1 MNINNVTANVHNTQ
15 IASQEKTWKVRYGIL
30 LLIWMGW
37 LFSFLD
43 RMVMSVSLPFIGKDL
58 NIDTTQQGLIIS
70 AFFIGYAAF
79 QIPGGF
85 LADKFGPRK
94 VMAIAITW
102 WSIFTSLTGLALTLP
117 LMMAVRFLFGV
128 GEGCFPSAS
137 WKTIA
142 TYFPSRE
149 RGRATAIQ
157 SSVNTLGPALAA
169 VVAASVIGLFGW
181 KAVFIVL
188 GFPGLLVA
196 LGMYWYCHNDP
207 KDHPSMTRQELD
219 ELAEDKVS
227 KASGQPVATPEAP
240 AESFMSVMSQPVLW
254 QMAAIWF
261 LFDIT
266 FWGFSTWL
274 PSYLMQVREFSLAKT
289 GVMAAIPFLFGTVG
303 TLLGGY
309 FSDKLKSQRKWLY
322 VLTAIISAGF
332 LYLTFSVESAN
343 SAVIFQCIS
352 SFFMFFAMAMFWGI
366 LMDQIPA
373 RTMGRAS
380 GVINFGGQMAGVVS
394 PPIMGFLIKSAGG
407 GYSSAFIF
415 MVIALIAS
423 AFVTLTL
430 KNTGGAKA

>member
-1 MNINNVTANVHNTQ
+1 MNINNVIAGGQ
-15 IASQEKTWKVRYGIL
+15 IVRQEKKWKVRYGML
-30 LLIWMGW
+30 LLIWLGW

-43 RMVMSVSLPFIGKDL
+43 RMVMSVSLPFIGRDL

-94 VMAIAITW
+94 VMSIAITW

-117 LMMAVRFLFGV
+117 IMMAVRFFFGI

-169 VVAASVIGLFGW
+169 VVAASIIGAFGW
-181 KAVFIVL
+181 KTVFIAL

-196 LGMYWYCHNDP
+196 LGMYWYCRNDP
-207 KDHPSMTRQELD
+207 KDHPSITRRELD
-219 ELAEDKVS
+219 ELAADK
-227 KASGQPVATPEAP
+227 AATSHGSAT
-240 AESFMSVMSQPVLW
+240 AQQTQVSFMSVLTQPVLW

-266 FWGFSTWL
+266 FWGFSSWL
-274 PSYLMQVREFSLAKT
+274 PSYLMQVRGFSLAKT

-309 FSDKLKSQRKWLY
+309 LSDKFKNLRKYLY
-322 VLTAIISAGF
+322 VLTAIVSAGF

-343 SAVIFQCIS
+343 SAVIFQCVS

-366 LMDQIPA
+366 LMDQIST
-373 RTMGRAS
+373 RIMGRAS
-380 GVINFGGQMAGVVS
+380 GIINFGGQMAGVVS
-394 PPIMGFLIKSAGG
+394 PPIMGFLIQNAGG
-407 GYSSAFIF
+407 GYGGAFIF
-415 MVIALIAS
+415 MIIALVAS
-423 AFVTLTL
+423 AFVTMTL
-430 KNTGGAKA
+430 KNTGEAKA

>member
-1 MNINNVTANVHNTQ
+1 MNINDVTANAR
-15 IASQEKTWKVRYGIL
+15 IAPITSQGKTWKVRYGVL
-30 LLIWMGW
+30 LLIWLGW
-37 LFSFLD
+37 MFSFLD

-94 VMAIAITW
+94 VMSIAIAW
-102 WSIFTSLTGLALTLP
+102 WSIFTSLTGMALTLP
-117 LMMAVRFLFGV
+117 IMMAVRFLFGV
-128 GEGCFPSAS
+128 GEGCFPTAS
-137 WKTIA
+137 WKTIS

-169 VVAASVIGLFGW
+169 VLAAGVIGAFGW

-196 LGMYWYCHNDP
+196 LGMYWYCRNDP
-207 KDHPSMTRQELD
+207 RDHPSITQQELD
-219 ELAEDKVS
+219 ELAADNDKDKTSGRPVAAQE
-227 KASGQPVATPEAP
+227 ASG
-240 AESFMSVMSQPVLW
+240 SFMSIMTQPVLW

-289 GVMAAIPFLFGTVG
+289 GVMAAIPFLFGTIG

-309 FSDKLKSQRKWLY
+309 FSDKFKNQRKWLY
-322 VLTAIISAGF
+322 ALTALISAGF

-343 SAVIFQCIS
+343 SAVIYQCIS
-352 SFFMFFAMAMFWGI
+352 SFFMFFAMAIFWGI

-373 RTMGRAS
+373 STMGRAS

-394 PPIMGFLIKSAGG
+394 PPIMGFLIQSAGG
-407 GYSSAFIF
+407 SYSSAFIF
-415 MVIALIAS
+415 MIIALVAS
-423 AFVTLTL
+423 AAVTLTL
-430 KNTGGAKA
+430 KNTGKAKA

>member
-1 MNINNVTANVHNTQ
+1 MNVNANDVANSAYAAGQ
-15 IASQEKTWKVRYGIL
+15 GKTWKVRYGML
-30 LLIWMGW
+30 TLIWLGW

-43 RMVMSVSLPFIGKDL
+43 RMVMSVSLPFVGKDL
-58 NIDTTQQGLIIS
+58 NIDTTAQGWIIS

-85 LADKFGPRK
+85 FADKFGPRK

-117 LMMAVRFLFGV
+117 IMMVVRFLFGI
-128 GEGCFPSAS
+128 GEGCFPAAS

-142 TYFPSRE
+142 TYFPSKE

-169 VVAASVIGLFGW
+169 VVAASIIGAFGW
-181 KAVFIVL
+181 KAVFIAL

-196 LGMYWYCHNDP
+196 FGMYWYCRNDP
-207 KDHPSMTRQELD
+207 KDHPSITQQELD
-219 ELAEDKVS
+219 ELAEDKA
-227 KASGQPVATPEAP
+227 ASAGSAPAAAQEAP
-240 AESFMSVMSQPVLW
+240 VSFMSVLSQPVLW

-266 FWGFSTWL
+266 FWGFSSWL
-274 PSYLMQVREFSLAKT
+274 PSYLMKVREFSLAKT

-309 FSDKLKSQRKWLY
+309 FSDKIKSQRKWLY
-322 VLTAIISAGF
+322 VIASAISAGF
-332 LYLTFSVESAN
+332 LYLTYSVADAN
-343 SAVIFQCIS
+343 SAVMYQCIS

-366 LMDQIPA
+366 LMDQIP
-373 RTMGRAS
+373 TKIMGRAS
-380 GVINFGGQMAGVVS
+380 GIVNFGGQMAGVVS
-394 PPIMGFLIKSAGG
+394 PPIMGFLIQSSGG
-407 GYSSAFIF
+407 SYNSAFIF
-415 MVIALIAS
+415 MIIALVAS
-423 AFVTLTL
+423 AFVTMTL
-430 KNTGGAKA
+430 KNKAAA